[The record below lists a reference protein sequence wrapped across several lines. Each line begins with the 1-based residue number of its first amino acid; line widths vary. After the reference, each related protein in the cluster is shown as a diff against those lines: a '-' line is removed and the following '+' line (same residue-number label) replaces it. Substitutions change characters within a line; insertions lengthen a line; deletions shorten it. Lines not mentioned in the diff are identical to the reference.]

1 MVHNNALPDSAA
13 RPAPP
18 AGPIL
23 SPQAWI
29 LRLDQPLVT
38 RQTGAL
44 AGLRFAIKDN
54 IDAKGLPSQRL
65 RTVNPALAGICAQ
78 AYKSRS
84 APSRQSA
91 FARQSVR
98 SCTDWLPASRLF

>member
-1 MVHNNALPDSAA
+1 MVHNNALPDSAV

-29 LRLDQPLVT
+29 LRLDQPLAGS
-38 RQTGAL
+38 QTGAL
-44 AGLRFAIKDN
+44 AGLHFAIKDN
-54 IDAKGLPSQRL
+54 IDAKANQRL

-78 AYKSRS
+78 AYKSRG
-84 APSRQSA
+84 APSPQ
-91 FARQSVR
+91 
-98 SCTDWLPASRLF
+98 